1 MKLIKNIILLCSA
14 AFITN
19 SCQQGLLDTNP
30 YQAMGSGQMWTN
42 ESLADM
48 GVNAI
53 YNTFRY
59 DRIGRRIYMYD
70 ALANVSQNRDGEALC
85 REPQQQAQTC
95 SAVIGKNIMKV

>member
-1 MKLIKNIILLCSA
+1 MKLIKNIILLCST

-59 DRIGRRIYMYD
+59 DRIGRRIMP
-70 ALANVSQNRDGEALC
+70 LPMSLRTVTGKLFC
-85 REPQQQAQTC
+85 REPQQQAQIC